1 MTTPLDTDT
10 AGPEDDLLKLERP
23 WSGPSPWVVAGGLGL
38 IGIATILVVSGNR
51 ARMTHAPKPS
61 DQPPPAYA
69 AGVPTLELPPP
80 EPAAAPQAPPP
91 PEIVYVDRPAPPV
104 TPYAARPEPSFSS
117 GNPDAQLSQPVLPVD
132 LSRTTAATDQAASA
146 DAPAEA
152 NVMHNSATLVPQG
165 ALIPAVIE
173 TAADSS
179 QPGFVRAVTT
189 GDTRGFDG
197 TRVLIPRGSHVVG
210 EIHADGKANQVRV
223 SITWTRLIRPDGV
236 TISFSAPSTDLKGK
250 AGVEGHVDNHFPARI
265 ANAALQ
271 SALTIGVALASRP
284 GNGSVVVGVPAQ
296 TAAAGIS
303 QAGDGI
309 GQNAPT
315 IRVPE
320 GTPIMIFVNRDLD
333 FTGAVPRK

>member
-1 MTTPLDTDT
+1 MTAPLDAD
-10 AGPEDDLLKLERP
+10 APSDDGLPRLERP
-23 WSGPSPWVVAGGLGL
+23 WSGPSPWVVAAGLGVV
-38 IGIATILVVSGNR
+38 GIVAVVGLGVNR
-51 ARMTHAPKPS
+51 ARLAQHHGVS
-61 DQPPPAYA
+61 DLRQPAYVSS
-69 AGVPTLELPPP
+69 VPSLEIPPR
-80 EPAAAPQAPPP
+80 EESALTQASPAPR
-91 PEIVYVDRPAPPV
+91 IVYVDRPGPPV
-104 TPYAARPEPSFSS
+104 IQYVNRPEVPASNA
-117 GNPDAQLSQPVLPVD
+117 NPDAQLAQPVLPID
-132 LSRTTAATDQAASA
+132 LSKVAAGDQAASA

-179 QPGFVRAVTT
+179 QPGLVRAVTT

-223 SITWTRLIRPDGV
+223 PITWTRLIRPDGV

-250 AGVEGHVDNHFPARI
+250 AGVEGHVDDHLAARI
-265 ANAALQ
+265 ADAALQ
-271 SALTIGVALASRP
+271 SVLTVGVALASRP
-284 GNGSVVVGVPAQ
+284 GNGSVVIGVPAQ
-296 TAAAGIS
+296 TAAGSIT
-303 QAGDGI
+303 QAGDAT
-309 GQNAPT
+309 GQNTPT
-315 IRVPE
+315 ITVRE